1 MYAKLKT
8 NLIGLAAALS
18 FVVVG
23 FSLGEAPSAS
33 QADPALQ
40 PVLAQAESTRTI
52 VLSQADRTI
61 TLVLAQAEAEAAAE
75 PATGVQATA
84 PATGRR
90 GALQRHLAM
99 PYVSFAAL
107 LPRQES

>member
-33 QADPALQ
+33 QPGQVISPA
-40 PVLAQAESTRTI
+40 LAQADLSPTLAAQDSTP
-52 VLSQADRTI
+52 VAS
-61 TLVLAQAEAEAAAE
+61 
-75 PATGVQATA
+75 
-84 PATGRR
+84 RR
-90 GALQRHLAM
+90 GALKRHLAM

-107 LPRQES
+107 LPRRES

>member
-23 FSLGEAPSAS
+23 FSLGEAPSATQPGQVIS
-33 QADPALQ
+33 PALAKADVS
-40 PVLAQAESTRTI
+40 PALA
-52 VLSQADRTI
+52 
-61 TLVLAQAEAEAAAE
+61 AQETTPAAS
-75 PATGVQATA
+75 
-84 PATGRR
+84 RR
-90 GALQRHLAM
+90 GALKRHLAM

>member
-23 FSLGEAPSAS
+23 FGLGEPPRTSASIEASSVDAVVLADRPSA
-33 QADPALQ
+33 P
-40 PVLAQAESTRTI
+40 
-52 VLSQADRTI
+52 
-61 TLVLAQAEAEAAAE
+61 EAAST
-75 PATGVQATA
+75 PV
-84 PATGRR
+84 RR
-90 GALQRHLAM
+90 GALRRHLGM

>member
-23 FSLGEAPSAS
+23 FSLGEPPRAERAGQVSVPALV
-33 QADPALQ
+33 QADGSPALTAQ
-40 PVLAQAESTRTI
+40 DSSSLDSSSLAS
-52 VLSQADRTI
+52 
-61 TLVLAQAEAEAAAE
+61 
-75 PATGVQATA
+75 
-84 PATGRR
+84 RR
-90 GALQRHLAM
+90 GALKRHLGM

-107 LPRQES
+107 LPRRES

>member
-23 FSLGEAPSAS
+23 FSLGEAPGAAQPTPVSG
-33 QADPALQ
+33 PALAHADGA
-40 PVLAQAESTRTI
+40 PALA
-52 VLSQADRTI
+52 
-61 TLVLAQAEAEAAAE
+61 
-75 PATGVQATA
+75 VQETK

-90 GALQRHLAM
+90 GALKRHLAM

-107 LPRQES
+107 LPRQEG

>member
-23 FSLGEAPSAS
+23 FSLGEAPSAYAS
-33 QADPALQ
+33 GQVASPALAQVDADPAL
-40 PVLAQAESTRTI
+40 AAS
-52 VLSQADRTI
+52 
-61 TLVLAQAEAEAAAE
+61 EAN
-75 PATGVQATA
+75 PA
-84 PATGRR
+84 PGRR
-90 GALQRHLAM
+90 GALRRHLAM

>member
-23 FSLGEAPSAS
+23 FSLGEAPGATHSA
-33 QADPALQ
+33 PVTG
-40 PVLAQAESTRTI
+40 PVLAQVDGAPALAIQETTRT
-52 VLSQADRTI
+52 
-61 TLVLAQAEAEAAAE
+61 
-75 PATGVQATA
+75 P
-84 PATGRR
+84 GRR
-90 GALQRHLAM
+90 GALKRHLAM

-107 LPRQES
+107 LPRRES

>member
-18 FVVVG
+18 FVLVG
-23 FSLGEAPSAS
+23 FSLGEPPRADSASLGAAPSLV
-33 QADPALQ
+33 QADAASAL
-40 PVLAQAESTRTI
+40 
-52 VLSQADRTI
+52 
-61 TLVLAQAEAEAAAE
+61 
-75 PATGVQATA
+75 TA
-84 PATGRR
+84 PGTAPEATRR
-90 GALQRHLAM
+90 GALKRHLAM

>member
-23 FSLGEAPSAS
+23 FSLGEAPSAYAAGQVAS
-33 QADPALQ
+33 PALAQVDADPAL
-40 PVLAQAESTRTI
+40 AAS
-52 VLSQADRTI
+52 
-61 TLVLAQAEAEAAAE
+61 EAN
-75 PATGVQATA
+75 PA
-84 PATGRR
+84 PGRR
-90 GALQRHLAM
+90 GALRRHLAM

>member
-23 FSLGEAPSAS
+23 FSLGEAPSARYATVAS
-33 QADPALQ
+33 DSDSALAQIEAPDVSHAPEAPAL
-40 PVLAQAESTRTI
+40 P
-52 VLSQADRTI
+52 
-61 TLVLAQAEAEAAAE
+61 
-75 PATGVQATA
+75 
-84 PATGRR
+84 GRR

-99 PYVSFAAL
+99 PFLSFAAL
-107 LPRQES
+107 LPPRES

>member
-33 QADPALQ
+33 QPGQVISPA
-40 PVLAQAESTRTI
+40 LAQADI
-52 VLSQADRTI
+52 
-61 TLVLAQAEAEAAAE
+61 
-75 PATGVQATA
+75 A
-84 PATGRR
+84 PALAAQDSTPVASRR
-90 GALQRHLAM
+90 GALKRHLAM

-107 LPRQES
+107 LPRRES

>member
-23 FSLGEAPSAS
+23 FVLGEAP
-33 QADPALQ
+33 
-40 PVLAQAESTRTI
+40 RTA
-52 VLSQADRTI
+52 V
-61 TLVLAQAEAEAAAE
+61 
-75 PATGVQATA
+75 PATA
-84 PATGRR
+84 PEAVLAEAQVGPAMARQDLTPAPAGR
-90 GALQRHLAM
+90 GALKRQLAM

-107 LPRQES
+107 LPRRES